1 MCKCFSQIG
10 MIQAQIQWLAPL
22 WGPEFQRSI
31 AEQVDKVQA
40 VLSSHRC
47 EKKCTLTWVNLSAVN
62 SKESFVKTLA
72 LAGPGL
78 ALAGPGLA
86 LAGPGR
92 GDKTDD
98 KTDDMEDDEFCT
110 PPGTPRR

>member
-22 WGPEFQRSI
+22 WGPEFQQSI

-47 EKKCTLTWVNLSAVN
+47 EKKCTLTWPSLSAVNLSAVN
-62 SKESFVKTLA
+62 SKESFVKT
-72 LAGPGL
+72 L

>member
-1 MCKCFSQIG
+1 

-22 WGPEFQRSI
+22 WGAEFQQSI
-31 AEQVDKVQA
+31 AEQVDKVQTA
-40 VLSSHRC
+40 LSSHRC
-47 EKKCTLTWVNLSAVN
+47 EKKCTLTWPLATAVN
-62 SKESFVKTLA
+62 SKESFINYLA

-92 GDKTDD
+92 V
-98 KTDDMEDDEFCT
+98 DMNIDMNDVEDEFCT